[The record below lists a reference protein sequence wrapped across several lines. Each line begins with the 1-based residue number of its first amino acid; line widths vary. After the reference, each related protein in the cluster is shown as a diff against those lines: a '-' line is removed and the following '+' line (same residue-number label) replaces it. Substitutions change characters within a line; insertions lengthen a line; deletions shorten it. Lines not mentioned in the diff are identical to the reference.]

1 MTNNM
6 TKHSPRQMG
15 AQFQRKFPMSNA
27 WWRGTV
33 MLLIVFAVFVPLFIR
48 EVRHPGFYAVLALS
62 DKPATLESIG
72 WSIAVLCMVWAGLRF
87 LYPTKTDM
95 ESDITHKHFRCLS
108 INVIRTMVA
117 FLNFPMTVGAID
129 IAPYISINNHGYVWL
144 TSSSDVYVRAD
155 VVVFA
160 LLLMPVATLV
170 STHCLTF
177 KLVGACDCMTDKQK
191 RIWHDDRNI
200 FSTDAD
206 GIFSKERFDRV
217 SSRRR

>member
-1 MTNNM
+1 MKNNM
-6 TKHSPRQMG
+6 SKHSPRQMS
-15 AQFQRKFPMSNA
+15 ARFQQGFPMSSA

-33 MLLIVFAVFVPLFIR
+33 MLLIVFAVFIPLCIR
-48 EVRHPGFYAVLALS
+48 EVERPGFYAVLALS

-87 LYPTKTDM
+87 LYPTKTDA
-95 ESDITHKHFRCLS
+95 ESNIVHKHFRCLF
-108 INVIRTMVA
+108 INVVRTVIA
-117 FLNFPMTVGAID
+117 FLNFPLTVGAID

-155 VVVFA
+155 VVIFA

-177 KLVGACDCMTDKQK
+177 KLVESCDCMTGKQK

-200 FSTDAD
+200 FSPDVD
-206 GIFSKERFDRV
+206 GLFSKERFDRV
-217 SSRRR
+217 SSRRQ